1 MSDCKAYQE
10 LISRLLDED
19 LSEAEKARLHTHIAD
34 CPECRRMLDAFTML
48 QNTMA
53 DDLEE
58 PPAELAKAVMEQV
71 RREPVSIA
79 KKRGKHVVR
88 WLALAACLAIV
99 VFSAYRFELFGRGK
113 SAPADASIAGG
124 AEMFLQ
130 ESKAADFASADA
142 PASAALDSMTA
153 QATHEK
159 LAETVAEAEP
169 EDSGIGTDEVSIP
182 SATSAPDQRDA
193 AKADAPQ
200 SLDYEG
206 ERWQLAGYVEKLPEP
221 SYSVPAASNTQADTN
236 TESVEEETVSKTLI
250 DGRLYLQLGE
260 GLWAVYEK

>member
-10 LISRLLDED
+10 LISRMLDED
-19 LSEAEKARLHTHIAD
+19 LSEAEKARLHAHIED
-34 CPECRRMLDAFTML
+34 CPECRRMLDAFSML
-48 QNTMA
+48 QHTMA

-79 KKRGKHVVR
+79 KKRGKHVGR

-124 AEMFLQ
+124 AELFMQ
-130 ESKAADFASADA
+130 ESKTASSAPADA
-142 PASAALDSMTA
+142 PAAAALDSLTA
-153 QATHEK
+153 QASHEK
-159 LAETVAEAEP
+159 LAETAAEAEP
-169 EDSGIGTDEVSIP
+169 EDSGNGTDEVCAP

-193 AKADAPQ
+193 VKADAPQ

-206 ERWQLAGYVEKLPEP
+206 ECWQLAGYVEKLPEI
-221 SYSVPAASNTQADTN
+221 SYSVPAASSTQADTN
-236 TESVEEETVSKTLI
+236 AESFEEEAVSKTLI

-260 GLWAVYEK
+260 ELWAVYEK